1 MKLLTCCRKSKTKFC
16 FKEGNSVKHICLIL
30 RKINA
35 MLILYDAVDFQIILK
50 DVFYLRALVFFMNQN
65 IAGRVVDFIQ

>member
-1 MKLLTCCRKSKTKFC
+1 MKEIFRKM
-16 FKEGNSVKHICLIL
+16 
-30 RKINA
+30 NA
-35 MLILYDAVDFQIILK
+35 MFILYDAMDFQIILK